1 MTDHDEMYDVHALSG
16 AYAVDALD
24 EAERARFEEHLRSCA
39 ECRAEVDSLRET
51 AAALGTDDVEPP
63 AGLRDQILAG
73 IETVRPLPPLMSQGP
88 ESGAG
93 GDELAARRRRWFRM
107 PMLVAAAAVVILIAA
122 GATVWLGSWSDESG
136 PAPGPTATE
145 QVLAADDANRTTLEF
160 EDGSQATVV
169 VSRSVD
175 HAVIVTEDMA
185 PAPPG
190 KDYQLWFQNTEG
202 EMEPAGLM
210 PDDSDATVLLDGQ
223 VGAHTGVGITVEP
236 DGGSPEPS
244 TDPIAVFAFDG

>member
-1 MTDHDEMYDVHALSG
+1 MTDHEMYDDSYVHALSG

-24 EAERARFEEHLRSCA
+24 EAERVRFEEHLRTCP
-39 ECRAEVDSLRET
+39 ECQAEVASLRET

-63 AGLRDQILAG
+63 AGLRDEILAG
-73 IETVRPLPPLMSQGP
+73 IENIRPLPPLLSDDT
-88 ESGAG
+88 ETSGG
-93 GDELAARRRRWFRM
+93 HDELAARRRLRL
-107 PMLVAAAAVVILIAA
+107 PLLVAAAVVVLVAAA
-122 GATVWLGSWSDESG
+122 GTIWIAPWSVDE
-136 PAPGPTATE
+136 PAPAPTATE
-145 QVLAADDANRTTLEF
+145 RVLNADDANRTTLEF

-169 VSRSVD
+169 VSRAVD

-210 PDDSDATVLLDGQ
+210 PDDSDATVLLDGE

-236 DGGSPEPS
+236 EGGSREPS